1 MGSVWRCLKHLRW
14 LAGPA
19 VAGLLAH
26 GLLALA
32 VIAALIVVLAVLVRG
47 MLRWIISSGDRSDVV
62 IRMILALRGDGGS
75 LTQKHSAGSARPD
88 PAKARPAWRRKC

>member
-14 LAGPA
+14 MAGPA
-19 VAGLLAH
+19 AVFAGLTAH
-26 GLLALA
+26 GLFAL
-32 VIAALIVVLAVLVRG
+32 VVLAVLVVVLVVLACG

-75 LTQKHSAGSARPD
+75 LAHEHSPGSARPD
-88 PAKARPAWRRKC
+88 